1 MKINFN
7 PLQNIKPIIILLLV
21 LFPVMA
27 LASSSSDLLRQGDMF
42 YKDYDKDTGNLDRAI
57 KHYKMVID
65 KDEKDAT
72 YDAYWKTATVYWTL
86 GKISQKSE
94 EGLDHFM
101 KGSEAA
107 LKGMAIYPDRPE
119 SHFWYFAC
127 LGKISE
133 LKGKANKLIALSKLR
148 KHINRAL
155 EIDPDYIFAVY
166 GKAILL
172 KKTPSYLGG
181 DLKKSETLFKRV
193 IKLDPNFSNSYIEL
207 AKLYIE
213 ENREVEA
220 RTLLVKVINMESP
233 SWEANWSVFNR
244 PAAKR
249 LLGNIEHHVRL
260 SLFLSEFD
268 TY

>member
-1 MKINFN
+1 MKILCN
-7 PLQNIKPIIILLLV
+7 PLKIVKPVVLMLLL
-21 LFPVMA
+21 LIPVIVA
-27 LASSSSDLLRQGDMF
+27 ASSSSDLLRQGDVF
-42 YKDYDKDTGNLDRAI
+42 YEDYDKDAGNLDRAI
-57 KHYKMVID
+57 EHYKMVIE
-65 KDEKDAT
+65 KGEKDAI

-86 GKISQKSE
+86 GKISQKPE
-94 EGLDHFM
+94 EGLDHYL

-107 LKGMAIYPDRPE
+107 LKGMDIYPNRPE

-133 LKGKANKLIALSKLR
+133 LKGKANTLIALSKLR

-155 EIDPDYIFAVY
+155 EIDPDYVFAVY

-172 KKTPSYLGG
+172 KKIPSYLGG

-193 IKLDPNFSNSYIEL
+193 IELDPNFSNPYIEL

-220 RTLLVKVINMESP
+220 KTLLVKVINMENP
-233 SWEANWSVFNR
+233 SWEANWNVFNR

-249 LLGNIEHHVRL
+249 LLGNIEHKVRL